1 MKTTEYEHYVDEWAF
16 MPLLEN
22 DDSYSVIGLCGEAGE
37 VAEWVKK
44 AQFRK
49 NPKFTEEMLMSEL
62 GDVLHYVTR
71 MALNHG
77 WTLTELMDNNKTKL
91 DNRRNKA

>member
-1 MKTTEYEHYVDEWAF
+1 MKVKQYEGFVAERAF
-16 MPLLEN
+16 MPLLPN

-44 AQFRK
+44 AQYRK
-49 NPKFTEEMLMSEL
+49 NTAFTEDMLKSEL

-71 MALNHG
+71 IALNHKWG
-77 WTLTELMDNNKTKL
+77 LKDLMVDNIAKL
-91 DNRRNKA
+91 NERKKK